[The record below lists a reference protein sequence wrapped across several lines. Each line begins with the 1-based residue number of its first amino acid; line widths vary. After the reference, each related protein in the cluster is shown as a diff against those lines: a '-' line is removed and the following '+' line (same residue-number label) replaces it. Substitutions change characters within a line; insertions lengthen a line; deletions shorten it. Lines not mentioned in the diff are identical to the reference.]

1 MITRCYVSHMTVIR
15 SSFRRKSALVK
26 ALQKIDNGR
35 WKNCVEVHEEKQT
48 MYGYDG
54 ATRPTKAEIIIRR
67 KNVGGSSNDIG
78 FTQEK
83 DGTYSAII
91 SDYDSNRHNTN
102 WLNSLLGKYSSAT
115 VSEVAEEQ
123 GFSFEET
130 EVNGEIFITC
140 ERAY

>member
-1 MITRCYVSHMTVIR
+1 MTTIK
-15 SSFRRKSALVK
+15 SSFRRKSALIK
-26 ALQKIDNGR
+26 ALQRIDGGK
-35 WKNCVEVHEEKQT
+35 WKNCVEVTEEKQT

-83 DGTYSAII
+83 DGTFSAII
-91 SDYDSNRHNTN
+91 SDYDSSRHNQK
-102 WLNSLLGKYSSAT
+102 WLDKLLGTYSAST
-115 VSEVAEEQ
+115 IEEVATEQ

-130 EVNGEIFITC
+130 EVDGEIFITC
-140 ERAY
+140 ERAF